1 MISIKGAKAP
11 CQQAHDALFN
21 AIRNDKP
28 YNVAERGA
36 KSSMTSILGRMATY
50 SGKVIEW
57 EAAINSQLSVMPKE
71 YDMQAEPPTKPDADG
86 WYAHAVPGKT
96 VVI

>member
-21 AIRNDKP
+21 AIRSDKP
-28 YNVAERGA
+28 YNEAERGA
-36 KSSMTSILGRMATY
+36 KSSMTAILGRMATY

-71 YDMQAEPPTKPDADG
+71 YAWDAEPPVKPGTDG
-86 WYAHAVPGKT
+86 WYEHAVPGKT